1 MRSST
6 RYPTDSF
13 NLFLILVLLIWGTRF
28 RGASAAGFTNQPA
41 EAPAPPTPE
50 AEPDVQGHNNDA
62 QDDAL
67 EHSEIP
73 QIPTDD
79 LKANQDQQESTSS
92 DTDTDTDTYADAD
105 ADTGTGTDTDA
116 VTEKG
121 ATPAPLTTT
130 ETTTENPP
138 MTLPADKLI
147 KKWRHWPEG
156 KK

>member
-6 RYPTDSF
+6 RYPNDPF
-13 NLFLILVLLIWGTRF
+13 NIFLVLVLLILGTGF
-28 RGASAAGFTNQPA
+28 RGAGVVSFTNQPA
-41 EAPAPPTPE
+41 QDPAPQPP
-50 AEPDVQGHNNDA
+50 ALEPDVQEHHNDP

-73 QIPTDD
+73 QISSDG
-79 LKANQDQQESTSS
+79 LEANQDEQESISPDS
-92 DTDTDTDTYADAD
+92 DD
-105 ADTGTGTDTDA
+105 DA

-121 ATPAPLTTT
+121 ETPASLIITDTTK
-130 ETTTENPP
+130 ENPP

-147 KKWRHWPEG
+147 KEWRCWPEG